1 MLLRVEGESVWS
13 YVVATGMSITYKK
26 RRRGFL
32 GDCMTLEQKN
42 RRALVSGSRL
52 VCRREPR
59 SVGLAGGYSPHDVNL
74 LLGSVVAAGL
84 GEGDNAV
91 VEVGILERDEG
102 GCDLISK
109 IRGGQK
115 VNKSMITKCK
125 VGELREVCS
134 QLGMEHEGTKPVLV
148 ERILCRLESGDSN
161 TRSEESVEVQE
172 GCETDIESEEEEH
185 DAEPAIDRVAIDSK
199 QSDHRDLS
207 RETMFV
213 TWLGTSSGAPTSR
226 RNVSSMALQLG
237 EKGDVVLVDC
247 GEGTRNQLRSAKIDP
262 ARINHMFITH
272 LHGDHCFG
280 IAGGLNTVMNARR
293 GTPREG
299 EPFYIY
305 GPPELHRLVMASCRA
320 AQLQLDMPVY
330 VTGWVLDPK
339 KQTEPVLAPGTKM
352 LYLALQGPDQSR
364 RLNPRAAKS
373 WQKAYDSGSDQVVR
387 NGLTWRTKL
396 PCGVRVVAAQL
407 QHRMPCWGYVFE
419 EPGVEGIKPRKI
431 VLLGMEEKARIATH
445 STSSQAGAFARR
457 VNAKSLVLT
466 HFSARYD
473 QVDKYKK
480 MWTTAKEM
488 GMTVGEMQSSSV
500 GILRDEASA
509 EAGTARVYLAND
521 YYTFQV
527 KPKVQRN
534 ESKSLQ

>member
-1 MLLRVEGESVWS
+1 MLNSHAASRGRPISSELCSSHTRHGNNVQKGQAGLFGRLRDSGTVHSFLKCTNKDFQVS
-13 YVVATGMSITYKK
+13 SRKS
-26 RRRGFL
+26 RR
-32 GDCMTLEQKN
+32 TLI
-42 RRALVSGSRL
+42 SSSRL
-52 VCRREPR
+52 VFRREAR
-59 SVGLAGGYSPHDVNL
+59 SVGQVLQVGFSPPHDQQA
-74 LLGSVVAAGL
+74 LGCAAAEL
-84 GEGDNAV
+84 GDGAV
-91 VEVGILERDEG
+91 VEVGISERDEG
-102 GCDLISK
+102 DLISK

-134 QLGMEHEGTKPVLV
+134 QLGMEQEGTKPVLV
-148 ERILCRLESGDSN
+148 ERILGWLECGASN
-161 TRSEESVEVQE
+161 GRSEESVVVPGEE
-172 GCETDIESEEEEH
+172 GCRTDDESEEEYGTET
-185 DAEPAIDRVAIDSK
+185 EGLIDRAAVVDSA
-199 QSDHRDLS
+199 QSDQLDLS
-207 RETMFV
+207 RETMLV

-237 EKGDVVLVDC
+237 EGGDVVLVDC

-262 ARINHMFITH
+262 ARITHMFITH

-280 IAGGLNTVMNARR
+280 IAGGLNAVMNARR

-339 KQTEPVLAPGTKM
+339 KQSKPIPAPGTKM
-352 LYLALQGPDQSR
+352 LHLALQGPDQSR
-364 RLNPRAAKS
+364 RLNPRAAQS

-431 VLLGMEEKARIATH
+431 VLLGDTCNSEAI
-445 STSSQAGAFARR
+445 
-457 VNAKSLVLT
+457 
-466 HFSARYD
+466 
-473 QVDKYKK
+473 
-480 MWTTAKEM
+480 AKEAM
-488 GMTVGEMQSSSV
+488 GCDVISH
-500 GILRDEASA
+500 EATYKNGKFFAFSNN
-509 EAGTARVYLAND
+509 GV
-521 YYTFQV
+521 
-527 KPKVQRN
+527 
-534 ESKSLQ
+534 S